1 VKSADNRILQEQLQN
16 KNQKLAEEASYAK
29 ELASAAAF
37 ELKNL
42 ASVGVQNCNGGNYK
56 NSSDLRPGRKGLLSG
71 QAKEVSGI
79 TYDDFDLEGNNVKV
93 TLEDALAEKELVEVG
108 RRKKVDEAKKM
119 ETTLE
124 NDLANMWV
132 LVAQLKKEAEPVTNS
147 ITNERHNDGTSH
159 VDDGT
164 GIMVLDV
171 TKLALSILKG
181 ELLFVR
187 LRSPSLTVSV
197 HI

>member
-1 VKSADNRILQEQLQN
+1 MKNCKRKS
-16 KNQKLAEEASYAK
+16 NQKLAEEASYAK

-42 ASVGVQNCNGGNYK
+42 ASEVTKLSLQSAKLQK

>member
-1 VKSADNRILQEQLQN
+1 MNSVQ
-16 KNQKLAEEASYAK
+16 NQKLAEEASYAK

-42 ASVGVQNCNGGNYK
+42 ASEVTKLSLQSAK
-56 NSSDLRPGRKGLLSG
+56 LQKGLLSG

-147 ITNERHNDGTSH
+147 ITNERHNDGTNH